1 MNRQILKEAFPKWA
15 ESGGIFSAM
24 QNPPW
29 ESEIEG
35 ITLDIDYFGSRSGF
49 KFCAPLV
56 YNFLDSKGV
65 VTDNGRTA
73 IANVLLARFG
83 KPWAR
88 LWNLLQSQY
97 DPLNNYSVDE
107 TRDLKG
113 TNKGK
118 RTLNN
123 ETTDTGTRT
132 LTDTGTLKRDIK
144 GNDRTTRSGSNKTET
159 KVEVDTLAENN
170 YAGFNSPSYV
180 QTDGTIST
188 GGSTT
193 TQTDTPGDESS
204 TVSTGDTTDTHN
216 LTNEEQRNLSG
227 SSNGTQDDD
236 FSTTDTGTVKREGV
250 LGFISRQKLLE
261 EERSAWQWDFFE
273 SVFADVD
280 SVLALDIYDPCV
292 LEQFDYTGGGGSS
305 GSYVLPRAT
314 SNALGGVRAPAKT
327 DGSVLVQVDAA
338 GFLYVPPYPKA
349 PEPTADIK
357 FASTDKLGGIKLPSD
372 PSGDGEEISTKNA
385 MQYVVDKTLS
395 TSGAYK
401 DDDTVSVVIPYARED
416 GSHNEYAGLII
427 GATDYSP
434 VEDVYSEFGDA
445 KLYPVIFPY
454 GYLMELHSGAGDVKN
469 GVGYVVVPEG
479 AGDTYEKIQATW
491 DSSYREWDIPKLPQM
506 GGMYQIDFGTGEVS
520 GLMSEQYNRA
530 VLIGKCYA
538 VYKYAGS
545 LDVADITG
553 ILIGPSSGPLPITMS
568 FLWSSGVASMYAMRS
583 ASVYT
588 YIHKSGEKYT
598 NIPRPYSVYNVGPM
612 LAFCQ
617 EDKYLGVM
625 SYNTSNEQGFIT
637 IASRE

>member
-1 MNRQILKEAFPKWA
+1 
-15 ESGGIFSAM
+15 M

-83 KPWAR
+83 KPWTR
-88 LWNLLQSQY
+88 LWNLLQSEY

-132 LTDTGTLKRDIK
+132 LTDTGTLKRDIH

-193 TQTDTPGDESS
+193 TQTDTPGDES
-204 TVSTGDTTDTHN
+204 TTDSTGDTTDTHN

-314 SNALGGVRAPAKT
+314 NNALGGVRAPSKT
-327 DGSVLVQVDAA
+327 AGDTVQVKVDSS
-338 GFLYVPPYPKA
+338 GYLYVPTYPTSFKL
-349 PEPTADIK
+349 P
-357 FASTDKLGGIKLPSD
+357 FASDTSLGGIKLPQD
-372 PSGDGEEISTKNA
+372 PSGDGEEISTKNG
-385 MQYVVDKTLS
+385 MQYLVDKSLS
-395 TSGAYK
+395 PDGSYK
-401 DDDTVSVVIPYARED
+401 NDDTVSVVIPYAGTNPGLVKGPAKTSETQQVAISSDGTMWVPESSGGGGSVTDPIEIEMKSSLPSGGGLEFNISLED
-416 GSHNEYAGLII
+416 IQKIPSGHSQVKFSIFSIPLIGDAYKDDSGNMVIQYSHVDMTDAHMATIPFTMLINNVDFASFVFI
-427 GATDYSP
+427 YSKTLSKRIVILKANDAIVDGATGGAVSVKWSKNSP
-434 VEDVYSEFGDA
+434 PAIRLHYPGDEIY
-445 KLYPVIFPY
+445 LVTVDGLVIAY
-454 GYLMELHSGAGDVKN
+454 GNNADTSVKN
-469 GVGYVVVPEG
+469 FNVSIQNQTLKFTKPE
-479 AGDTYEKIQATW
+479 A
-491 DSSYREWDIPKLPQM
+491 
-506 GGMYQIDFGTGEVS
+506 
-520 GLMSEQYNRA
+520 
-530 VLIGKCYA
+530 
-538 VYKYAGS
+538 
-545 LDVADITG
+545 
-553 ILIGPSSGPLPITMS
+553 
-568 FLWSSGVASMYAMRS
+568 
-583 ASVYT
+583 
-588 YIHKSGEKYT
+588 
-598 NIPRPYSVYNVGPM
+598 
-612 LAFCQ
+612 
-617 EDKYLGVM
+617 
-625 SYNTSNEQGFIT
+625 
-637 IASRE
+637 